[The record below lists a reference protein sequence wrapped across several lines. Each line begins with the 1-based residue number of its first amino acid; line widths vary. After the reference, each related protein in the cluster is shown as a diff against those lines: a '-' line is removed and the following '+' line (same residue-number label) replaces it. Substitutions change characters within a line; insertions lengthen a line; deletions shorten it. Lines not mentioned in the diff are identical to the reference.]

1 MTSSLLIV
9 NSLMSKA
16 KKVNST
22 NMHTK
27 EEFQS

>member
-9 NSLMSKA
+9 NSLMSKV

-22 NMHTK
+22 NTQTK